1 MIWCRCQKWNFMLKG
16 SLALPAHC
24 VLLVKKIFFKKSCFM
39 FEELLVSLQPAVYFV
54 SHRAV
59 VASPND
65 RSPDRSPTTQ
75 MNRGA
80 LTAGGLFL
88 RWDLKLLFSLSP
100 LWWEITLELVRLLLF
115 NSLFPVQ
122 IIPLFPQGQYEQS
135 EKTCNNDI
143 FSLQPCCVLCKS
155 QNKQQLRSSVV
166 MFSYHHWVSLL
177 NHCRVIYLFIYLGN
191 LEKKKKCHLKRITY
205 NNHLWCGEE

>member
-1 MIWCRCQKWNFMLKG
+1 
-16 SLALPAHC
+16 
-24 VLLVKKIFFKKSCFM
+24 M

-59 VASPND
+59 VASTND

-143 FSLQPCCVLCKS
+143 FSLQPCCVHCKS

-191 LEKKKKCHLKRITY
+191 LEKKKSVIWRELHIITIY
-205 NNHLWCGEE
+205 DVEKNSARCCWWKWSSGLSLWRMGPSIIAQWFFVHFDP